1 MTLRLKIIL
10 GMIITLVALIVIFS
24 IIAVVGIFRKQ
35 GKVEPPQQQ
44 TQNSTVPSQQES
56 QGNGA
61 TTPPQ
66 QEQGQSAPT
75 PPSKPGDDLLSLVLP
90 FVERFGSY
98 SNQGN
103 FENLSDLLP
112 FMTDAMKTWAQKQ
125 ITIQTQKSFQSV
137 YRGVTTK
144 ALSYT
149 MAHYDATK
157 GQAEMK
163 VSTQR
168 QEMIG
173 SSENSRS
180 YTQDITVKLVKSDGV
195 WLVDGVYWQ

>member
-10 GMIITLVALIVIFS
+10 GMLITVAVLIVLFS
-24 IIAVVGIFRKQ
+24 VLTIVGMVKKQ
-35 GKVEPPQQQ
+35 EKPESQQQQ
-44 TQNSTVPSQQES
+44 TQNTSLPTEQEN
-56 QGNGA
+56 QGNG
-61 TTPPQ
+61 TTTQTQPQ
-66 QEQGQSAPT
+66 TQNAPT
-75 PPSKPGDDLLSLVLP
+75 PPSKPGDELLSLVLP

-98 SNQGN
+98 SNQGK

-112 FMTDAMKTWAQKQ
+112 FMTDTMKAWAQKQ
-125 ITIQTQKSFQSV
+125 ITIQTEKAFQSV
-137 YRGVTTK
+137 YRGVTTH

-149 MAHYDATK
+149 VTTFDTQK
-157 GQAEMK
+157 GKAEMK

-173 SSENSRS
+173 SSANSRS
-180 YTQDITVKLVKSDGV
+180 YNQDIVVKLVKNEGV